1 MLFNSYVFIFC
12 FLPIVLAGY
21 LLLRRAS
28 RPLWPI
34 AWLVVASLFYYSW
47 WRPEYLL
54 LLMFSVGVN
63 FGFGKLIIDGG
74 LSHPRSRAVLAAGI
88 MFNLCLLGYFK
99 YAGFFV
105 ANVDDVF
112 GAQWVVPNIILPIGI
127 SFITFQKIA
136 FLVDAYRGLVR
147 NFTLLNYAFFVT
159 FFPQL
164 IAGPITHHSE
174 IMPQIG
180 LSQRRDLA
188 ADIAIGISIFVV
200 GLFKKVVIADS
211 LAIYADAGY
220 SMLRAGHPLDSASA
234 WITVLCYSFQLYYDF
249 SGYSDMAVGLA
260 RLFGFRLPV
269 NFYSPYKSISIIDF
283 WRRWHIT
290 LSRFLRD
297 YLYIP
302 LGGNRHGPMRRYLN
316 LAIVMLLGGFWHGAN
331 WTFVVWGGVHGLML
345 GVNHAWR
352 SLAVSHSLAL
362 KKPPAERIA
371 ALITFI
377 AVTLA
382 WVPFRSDTLADAGTM
397 LTYLWPTTADPQGL
411 SSFWGLLQ
419 GQFLDFRAVL
429 RVTEWFRPREFWP
442 PTLPPDYLATATRP
456 MGLLLL
462 CVGIA
467 TFTVPNTYQIFGRFQ
482 PALGLPEDTLGS
494 GVLTRLDWRVAFV
507 IAGMFLLSV
516 LRLSHVSPFLYYQ
529 F

>member
-1 MLFNSYVFIFC
+1 M
-12 FLPIVLAGY
+12 
-21 LLLRRAS
+21 
-28 RPLWPI
+28 PLSI
-34 AWLVVASLFYYSW
+34 S
-47 WRPEYLL
+47 
-54 LLMFSVGVN
+54 
-63 FGFGKLIIDGG
+63 
-74 LSHPRSRAVLAAGI
+74 
-88 MFNLCLLGYFK
+88 
-99 YAGFFV
+99 
-105 ANVDDVF
+105 
-112 GAQWVVPNIILPIGI
+112 GI
-127 SFITFQKIA
+127 SA
-136 FLVDAYRGLVR
+136 PNCG
-147 NFTLLNYAFFVT
+147 
-159 FFPQL
+159 
-164 IAGPITHHSE
+164 AG
-174 IMPQIG
+174 
-180 LSQRRDLA
+180 
-188 ADIAIGISIFVV
+188 
-200 GLFKKVVIADS
+200 
-211 LAIYADAGY
+211 
-220 SMLRAGHPLDSASA
+220 
-234 WITVLCYSFQLYYDF
+234 
-249 SGYSDMAVGLA
+249 MA
-260 RLFGFRLPV
+260 
-269 NFYSPYKSISIIDF
+269 
-283 WRRWHIT
+283 
-290 LSRFLRD
+290 
-297 YLYIP
+297 
-302 LGGNRHGPMRRYLN
+302 
-316 LAIVMLLGGFWHGAN
+316 
-331 WTFVVWGGVHGLML
+331 
-345 GVNHAWR
+345 
-352 SLAVSHSLAL
+352 
-362 KKPPAERIA
+362 PAERIA